1 MKNPKFL
8 NVRTLFLLLVLPL
21 LAFTACNDDD
31 TDATP
36 ERARVLVI
44 HASPNAPGV
53 DLLVDNTKVNSAPLT
68 FPNNTGYL
76 DVNAGSRNFKVN
88 VAGTSTTAI
97 DATANLGANK
107 NYSVFAINSQANNAG
122 TTFEALVLEDN
133 LAAPASGQAHVRFVH
148 LSPDAPAVDI
158 VNVTGGANTILI
170 ANKAYKT
177 YTDFI
182 PLPAGTYDLAVRVAG
197 TQTTALS
204 LPGVTLQA
212 GKILTVFARGF
223 LAPPTGNTNAL
234 GAQIIDNSAAAGQ

>member
-8 NVRTLFLLLVLPL
+8 NWRTLFFLLLAPMLS
-21 LAFTACNDDD
+21 FTVCNDDD

-36 ERARVLVI
+36 ERARVLVA
-44 HASPNAPGV
+44 HASPSAPGV
-53 DLLVDNTKVNSAPLT
+53 DLLVDNTKVNSAALT

-76 DVNAGSRNFKVN
+76 NVNAGSRNFKVN

-97 DATANLGANK
+97 EATQNLGANK
-107 NYSVFAINSQANNAG
+107 NYSIFAINKDASG
-122 TTFEALVLEDN
+122 TAFEAVVLEDN
-133 LAAPASGQAHVRFVH
+133 LTAPASGQAHVRFVH

-158 VNVTGGANTILI
+158 VNVTGGANTVLI
-170 ANKAYKT
+170 ENRAFKSA
-177 YTDFI
+177 TDFI

-204 LPGVTLQA
+204 LPGVTLQS

-223 LAPPTGNTNAL
+223 LNPPAGNINTL
-234 GAQIIDNSAAAGQ
+234 GAEIIDNSAAAGQ